1 MTKSELID
9 EVAQQL
15 DLPRKRAEQVVKLI
29 FDDMCRA
36 LARGERIEIRGFG
49 SFKAKHYP
57 AYSGRNPKTGDT
69 IYVESKV
76 LPAFKVGKE
85 LRARVNDL
93 DPADQAAPVFQ
104 ERGPNSA

>member
-1 MTKSELID
+1 MTKSELMD
-9 EVAQQL
+9 LLTLQTG
-15 DLPRKRAEQVVKLI
+15 LPRKRVEQAVNLVFDAMAE
-29 FDDMCRA
+29 A
-36 LARGERIEIRGFG
+36 LVRGDRIEIRGFG

>member
-49 SFKAKHYP
+49 SFRAKRYP
-57 AYSGRNPKTGDT
+57 PYSGRNPKTGRVIQVD
-69 IYVESKV
+69 EKV
-76 LPAFKVGKE
+76 LPVFKVGKE
-85 LRARVNDL
+85 LRGRVNGAGE
-93 DPADQAAPVFQ
+93 PIPQAAVRR
-104 ERGPNSA
+104 RGN